1 MSYFGG
7 GWISPPPKT
16 DVDDEIVNIYF
27 QNLSEDN
34 MFGVKELQESI
45 WKYFNLQMSSDIVW
59 QLLSLLPNNMSGTID
74 VNECGQLFKYI
85 SDWKGMFE
93 SFDRNKEGTLSQE
106 DLTAAFQNM
115 GYRYSLRTNSCNLLT
130 FYLQVFS
137 NICSEPSEQVQP
149 HTEETHSGQLHHHQR
164 PDQETD

>member
-115 GYRYSLRTNSCNLLT
+115 GYRYSLRTNSCN
-130 FYLQVFS
+130 Q
-137 NICSEPSEQVQP
+137 
-149 HTEETHSGQLHHHQR
+149 
-164 PDQETD
+164 